1 MIQLK
6 RSSAIFGLA
15 CCSLALLL
23 AMLTTLAPVN
33 AQDNSGAPSST
44 ITATQTVATHT
55 LPTLSAA
62 TAITATTANSA
73 TKETQPAPA
82 LGYLAFA
89 DGALASAGDFHLHIT
104 GLPATPAGGQYILW
118 LLSAVTDTKAL
129 TAFTTVADQVDLTGA
144 TNLNLPLL
152 FHEARI
158 TLEPLPAG
166 DATTNVP
173 TTMSERVVLQ
183 AQPAATTLTRLR
195 PLLRLYSDDT
205 QSDANASVTGEN
217 TNDATAVGALS
228 AAQTQ
233 VDIAVQHTGFL
244 RNALSTEDIPQARRH
259 AEHIINILDGK
270 NGFMYG
276 DLDRNGLPE
285 NPGDGIGIRPYLAAV
300 KAALPDTAD
309 LFSTAEDDGESLD
322 DLLATVDVAQ
332 THITDMFD
340 KALQIFAADT
350 VTEANRFAGELTAL
364 VDALNA
370 NVDAV
375 HNRTVELV
383 TYPFYGPPQSVSLP
397 AIAVTSTVT
406 STLTATR
413 TGSIEPTG
421 GATATA
427 TPTATTA
434 VAVTR
439 TVRLQ
444 PTATPRATTVRGLT
458 RRATAT
464 RASTPISTPAPT
476 TTPVPTATPQPT
488 PLPPLPTIQSSALD
502 APSPGTAW
510 RNPVDGAI
518 YLYIP
523 GGRFEMGAEGA
534 DAASPKEEPRHAVT
548 VESFWLQQTETTNA
562 QYGRCVDEG
571 ACSAPAND
579 RWDDPAFADHPVSN
593 VSWQQAATYAA
604 WAGGRLPTEAE
615 WERSCRSDDGRIY
628 PWGNDDASDQLANY
642 NNAIGDTAPV
652 GSYPAGQSA
661 YGVLDLSGNLWE
673 WTSSVEA
680 DYPYDAT
687 DGREDTA
694 TSAGNRAVRGG
705 SFYYTNYQIRCAAR
719 TGFPRYRQRAYRLPH
734 CLNGTDYRGTQPG

>member
-1 MIQLK
+1 
-6 RSSAIFGLA
+6 
-15 CCSLALLL
+15 
-23 AMLTTLAPVN
+23 
-33 AQDNSGAPSST
+33 
-44 ITATQTVATHT
+44 
-55 LPTLSAA
+55 
-62 TAITATTANSA
+62 
-73 TKETQPAPA
+73 
-82 LGYLAFA
+82 
-89 DGALASAGDFHLHIT
+89 
-104 GLPATPAGGQYILW
+104 
-118 LLSAVTDTKAL
+118 
-129 TAFTTVADQVDLTGA
+129 
-144 TNLNLPLL
+144 
-152 FHEARI
+152 
-158 TLEPLPAG
+158 
-166 DATTNVP
+166 
-173 TTMSERVVLQ
+173 
-183 AQPAATTLTRLR
+183 
-195 PLLRLYSDDT
+195 
-205 QSDANASVTGEN
+205 
-217 TNDATAVGALS
+217 
-228 AAQTQ
+228 
-233 VDIAVQHTGFL
+233 
-244 RNALSTEDIPQARRH
+244 
-259 AEHIINILDGK
+259 
-270 NGFMYG
+270 
-276 DLDRNGLPE
+276 
-285 NPGDGIGIRPYLAAV
+285 
-300 KAALPDTAD
+300 
-309 LFSTAEDDGESLD
+309 
-322 DLLATVDVAQ
+322 
-332 THITDMFD
+332 MFD

-719 TGFPRYRQRAYRLPH
+719 TGFPPDTANEHIGFRIVLTAPTIVVRNPVDGAIYLYIPGGTFEMGAEGADAASPKEEPRHAVTVESFWLQQTETTNAQYGRCVDEGACSAPANDRWDDPTFADHPVSNVSWQQAAAYAAWAGGRLPTEAEWERS
-734 CLNGTDYRGTQPG
+734 CRSDDGRIYPWGNDDASDQLANYNNAIGDTAPVGSYPAGQSAYGVLDLSGNLWEWTSSVEADYPYDATDGREDTATSAGNRAVRAALSTTPTIRSAVPHAPASPPIPPTSISASALS

>member
-309 LFSTAEDDGESLD
+309 LFPQRKMTVNRSTICWQPWMSHRHILPICLTKLCRFLPPT
-322 DLLATVDVAQ
+322 LLPRR
-332 THITDMFD
+332 I
-340 KALQIFAADT
+340 
-350 VTEANRFAGELTAL
+350 G
-364 VDALNA
+364 
-370 NVDAV
+370 
-375 HNRTVELV
+375 
-383 TYPFYGPPQSVSLP
+383 LP
-397 AIAVTSTVT
+397 AS
-406 STLTATR
+406 
-413 TGSIEPTG
+413 
-421 GATATA
+421 
-427 TPTATTA
+427 
-434 VAVTR
+434 
-439 TVRLQ
+439 
-444 PTATPRATTVRGLT
+444 
-458 RRATAT
+458 
-464 RASTPISTPAPT
+464 
-476 TTPVPTATPQPT
+476 
-488 PLPPLPTIQSSALD
+488 
-502 APSPGTAW
+502 
-510 RNPVDGAI
+510 
-518 YLYIP
+518 
-523 GGRFEMGAEGA
+523 
-534 DAASPKEEPRHAVT
+534 
-548 VESFWLQQTETTNA
+548 
-562 QYGRCVDEG
+562 
-571 ACSAPAND
+571 
-579 RWDDPAFADHPVSN
+579 
-593 VSWQQAATYAA
+593 
-604 WAGGRLPTEAE
+604 
-615 WERSCRSDDGRIY
+615 
-628 PWGNDDASDQLANY
+628 
-642 NNAIGDTAPV
+642 
-652 GSYPAGQSA
+652 
-661 YGVLDLSGNLWE
+661 
-673 WTSSVEA
+673 
-680 DYPYDAT
+680 
-687 DGREDTA
+687 
-694 TSAGNRAVRGG
+694 
-705 SFYYTNYQIRCAAR
+705 
-719 TGFPRYRQRAYRLPH
+719 
-734 CLNGTDYRGTQPG
+734 